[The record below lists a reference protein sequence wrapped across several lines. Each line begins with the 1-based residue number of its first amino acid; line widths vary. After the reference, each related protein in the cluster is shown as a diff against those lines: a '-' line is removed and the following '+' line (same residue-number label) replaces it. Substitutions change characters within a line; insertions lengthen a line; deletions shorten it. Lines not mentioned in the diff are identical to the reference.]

1 MMRLGVFLNA
11 DPLTF
16 SGLSGIGDLV
26 LTCTSTQSR
35 NYSVGLQIGKG
46 KKLDDIMSHMN
57 MVAEGVYTTRSAY
70 ALSRRHSIEMPIV
83 AEIYQRLFEGKPAGQ
98 AVKALMGRDLK
109 KEILL

>member
-1 MMRLGVFLNA
+1 MRLGVFLGA

-35 NYSVGLQIGKG
+35 NYSVGLQIGRG
-46 KKLDDIMSHMN
+46 KKLDDILLHMN
-57 MVAEGVYTTRSAY
+57 MVVEGVYTTRSAY
-70 ALSRRHSIEMPIV
+70 ALSKRYGIDMPIA
-83 AEIYQRLFEGKPAGQ
+83 AEIYQILFEGKPAQQ
-98 AVKALMGRDLK
+98 AVKVLMGRDLK